1 MRALPLA
8 LYTKGYKLPGDENAE
23 TEKGR
28 STTLEGKKFTCPKKT
43 ETFECDAAKRVP
55 VEFNRGTSYKIND
68 LKSPSDEKE
77 SEIYCRKNICS
88 VKKNKLYGRVQ
99 ILEKNATRMTFQMM
113 NLNDSLRFS
122 CDVHTAP
129 EYQVTEFH
137 TKDFTTVECVRSC
150 IGHRVDLSCSS
161 FQQFLQTPHGL
172 GAFLKKA
179 DGSKD
184 ITFCNEK
191 GNCTCMDGCREYKGR
206 LEPGYKSVNM
216 RTVKMEDAE
225 LDFMFYFERDDPRK
239 QKLRECVFKIDPV
252 VCPGKPTRTLEV
264 ITGRP
269 LQENES
275 NRTKH
280 PSTISHNVTPGTL
293 EVKRGLLFLC
303 LILAIFTFPG

>member
-8 LYTKGYKLPGDENAE
+8 LYTKGYKLSGDENAE

-113 NLNDSLRFS
+113 NLNDSLR
-122 CDVHTAP
+122 
-129 EYQVTEFH
+129 
-137 TKDFTTVECVRSC
+137 VRSC

-161 FQQFLQTPHGL
+161 FQQFLQTPRGL

-179 DGSKD
+179 DGSED

-293 EVKRGLLFLC
+293 EVKRGILFLC